1 MIQKVSKSKVIRSLL
16 AGGVAAAVGLCS
28 LAGASPADAYIGTGG
43 GGTGGSGGADTNY
56 FILVAGDNYNM
67 KDKPTQG
74 WGTAS
79 TAYWVNQI
87 DKETSGQISA
97 RNIHRTADGA
107 CNTAL
112 SRAID
117 RSGGKATKARVVGIY
132 MALGKS
138 KGKWVAYGANGQ
150 TFIRNWPKM
159 WDASGAQGHFLGYN
173 AKEIQKVYDAGTQQ
187 VAETA
192 AAYPTGS
199 QVVCIALNEFEP
211 EGYELKVATAAQGA
225 PGVAGGTQALHDQI
239 RTTAEGTTISEDLK
253 ASVVLNWDGF
263 YGGKAT
269 SATKTMTVKSIG
281 TADSPKFTPK
291 DFGWSSW
298 AAGKYWYD
306 IKVDRQK
313 SMAKAVDTPDRV
325 ASETFTLKPP
335 PPVKTMHDINGRLL
349 DPKEIVVSAMPYLA
363 KIKGHTSGATSVE
376 ISDTILSK
384 NVFIGDKEKDD
395 FSKIYVTDEQG
406 KKIAADI
413 KVDDSQA
420 GKRIVKATISN
431 AVTGWYT
438 LNVPTAPKPT
448 KAKENLQNFGKTC
461 WDSDRKVCED
471 SEKKEIKKEV
481 PDPNKAWVLHKDG
494 SLVWDVNDAQ
504 KTNNVG
510 ADQKTFNHGDKV
522 GAVVN
527 GRFPAN
533 MDDNLDRYILI
544 DNWAKAAKYVDFTK
558 AHESAKV
565 YVSIAGK
572 WEDKTKF
579 FDFKTEGTKTIA
591 TAKEGALKDGGIL
604 TAGTKLLKADV
615 PVKLVIAGKFYP
627 VNEQTNTH
635 GDTIKLF
642 NEGAE
647 IYNNEEIE
655 TNVPPVFIW
664 NPKPDKDVLGQA
676 GQAGPNTDQSVNENK
691 VLPGQK
697 LQYRVGVDMNLPNNK
712 DRAYELKRFDI
723 VDNYDKNFIL
733 NKKSIKIVDN
743 RNRSSVI
750 PRSQYK
756 VTFDDAKHSF
766 TISFSKEWMDTQAK
780 NASHLD
786 KASANKTD
794 WLTLTFNGQVSDS
807 IAAGTKVKNQ
817 AFQVVNDSTTPT
829 NWVTNEVPPTKP
841 LKEDLNEAGED
852 INGKTVITG
861 DKIVYRVTLDASPL
875 PANTD
880 STKRLAYWVHK
891 LGITDDYDEEY
902 LNLDASGVKII
913 QADTGK
919 DVTGEFNIQVKN
931 GKAYAFAKTHDY
943 TNEEGVVVKGDPQPS
958 DLEAYDKAPIKPDMD
973 PIIDQSLMGHKYW
986 VYLHTQ
992 VKKSKDGYVIRNQAI
1007 QNLEN
1012 MRQVTNVVHNPLKE
1026 INPKKDV
1033 VVDAKADAK
1042 SINNQ
1047 TVKMDGVFAYKL
1059 SSSILP
1065 ANRANKTNQW
1075 SITDDYDEKADQ
1087 YTGQWSVLA
1096 ERDIFDENGNVVFA
1110 KGATI
1115 AKAVNPLADVFEASG
1130 EHINAK
1136 VDLTSGG
1143 KVVLKAGQSI
1153 KEADKAI
1160 FKAGEDSVKVTAD
1173 VFAGKEKVLPA
1184 GSVLNFKDMKAAATQ
1199 DGKTYFKVTEKS
1211 GVITIE
1217 AGKDLFDLVNTT
1229 KSMASEQGWS
1239 AYIGMRRIS
1248 VGTIKNKHTETYNGV
1263 KRDSN
1268 EVVTR
1273 TPENPAISIVKW
1285 DKDSGK
1291 QAGDRNQAKDAL
1303 TVRGNQVI
1311 MFTIKNTGDVPL
1323 VDVKLTDKTVKGSG
1337 HIQGIKC
1344 PDSLAKGLK
1353 VGEEVTCEG
1362 NLTGVKPGETHTD
1375 IATVTGKSFYSG
1387 KQVSA
1392 SDPWNGKGVAK
1403 GGGLATTG
1411 ATSMM
1416 ALFTCLLLAGAGSGV
1431 VAYRRKTT
1439 V

>member
-1 MIQKVSKSKVIRSLL
+1 MKHRFAKTLL
-16 AGGVAAAVGLCS
+16 TVAAGLSVGLGAAIPAYADGIYNPG
-28 LAGASPADAYIGTGG
+28 AGGTGG
-43 GGTGGSGGADTNY
+43 GSGGSGTGPSHYVFVMGDNLGRRANPVQGWGQASTNY
-56 FILVAGDNYNM
+56 F
-67 KDKPTQG
+67 
-74 WGTAS
+74 
-79 TAYWVNQI
+79 VNRLNAFVGGAMVQKQI
-87 DKETSGQISA
+87 HQW
-97 RNIHRTADGA
+97 ADPA

-112 SRAID
+112 QRAIA
-117 RSGGKATKARVVGIY
+117 RSGGKAKKARVVGLY
-132 MALGKS
+132 MGVRKNN
-138 KGKWVAYGANGQ
+138 GKWVSYGANGKEYVNHYPGAWNAAKTPG
-150 TFIRNWPKM
+150 TFP
-159 WDASGAQGHFLGYN
+159 GHSAKTINSIYKVGLAEAN
-173 AKEIQKVYDAGTQQ
+173 A
-187 VAETA
+187 TA
-192 AAYPTGS
+192 AAHPSGARA
-199 QVVCIALNEFEP
+199 VCIALNEFEP
-211 EGYELKVATAAQGA
+211 EGYELQVATAAQA
-225 PGVAGGTQALHDQI
+225 SPGVAGGSQAVHDQI
-239 RTTAEGTTISEDLK
+239 RTSAKGTSVKEALK
-253 ASVVLNWDGF
+253 ASVVLNWDGY
-263 YGGKAT
+263 YGGKAK
-269 SATKTMTVKSIG
+269 AVTKTMNISSIG
-281 TADSPKFTPK
+281 TANSPEFTPK
-291 DFGWSSW
+291 DFGWTSW
-298 AAGKYWYD
+298 AGGKYWYD
-306 IKVDRQK
+306 IKVARQK
-313 SMAKAVDTPDRV
+313 AMAKAVDTPDRV
-325 ASETFTLKPP
+325 ASETFELKPP
-335 PPVKTMHDINGRLL
+335 PPVKTMHDINGRVL
-349 DPKEIVVSAMPYLA
+349 DPKEVVVSAMPYLA
-363 KIKGHTSGATSVE
+363 KIKAHTAGATSVE

-395 FSKIYVTDEQG
+395 FSKIYVTDEKG
-406 KKIAADI
+406 SKVAADI
-413 KVDDSQA
+413 KVDDSQD
-420 GKRIVKATISN
+420 GKRIVKATVKDV
-431 AVTGWYT
+431 APGWFT

-448 KAKENLQNFGKTC
+448 KVKENIQNVGKTC
-461 WDSDRKVCED
+461 WDTERKVCEE
-471 SEKKEIKKEV
+471 SEKKEINKEV
-481 PDPNKAWVLHKDG
+481 PDPNKAWVLNKDG
-494 SLVWDVNDAQ
+494 SLVWDVNDPQ

-527 GRFPAN
+527 GHFPAN
-533 MDDNLDRYILI
+533 MDDNLDRYVLI

-591 TAKEGALKDGGIL
+591 TAKEDALKDGGIL

-615 PVKLVIAGKFYP
+615 PVKLVIEGKFYP

-664 NPKPDKDVLGQA
+664 NPNPDKDVLGQP
-676 GQAGPNTDQSVNENK
+676 GQAGPNTDQSINENK

-697 LQYRVGVDMNLPNNK
+697 LQYRVGVDMNLPNNT

-733 NKKSIKIVDN
+733 NKRSIKIVDN
-743 RNRSSVI
+743 RNRSRVI

-756 VTFDDAKHSF
+756 IVFDDAKHSF
-766 TISFSKEWMDTQAK
+766 TISFSKEWMDKEAK
-780 NASHLD
+780 NASHVD
-786 KASANKTD
+786 KAEQNKTD
-794 WLTLTFNGQVSDS
+794 WLTLTFDGQVSDS
-807 IAAGTKVKNQ
+807 VAGGTEVKNQ

-829 NWVTNEVPPTKP
+829 NWVTNVVPPTNP

-875 PANTD
+875 PANAD
-880 STKRLAYWVHK
+880 SKEKLAYWVHK

-902 LNLDASGVKII
+902 LNLDVSGVKII

-943 TNEEGVVVKGDPQPS
+943 TNEEGVVIKGDPQPA
-958 DLEAYDKAPIKPDMD
+958 DLETYDKAPIKPDMD

-992 VKKSKDGYVIRNQAI
+992 VKKSTDGYVIRNQAI

-1042 SINNQ
+1042 SINNS
-1047 TVKMDGVFAYKL
+1047 TVKLDGVFAYKL

-1065 ANRANKTNQW
+1065 ANRANKTSQW

-1087 YTGQWSVLA
+1087 YTGQWTVLA
-1096 ERDIFDENGNVVFA
+1096 ERDIYDASGNVVFA

-1115 AKAVNPLADVFEASG
+1115 AKAVSPLASVFDASG
-1130 EHINAK
+1130 EHVSAK

-1153 KEADKAI
+1153 KEADKAV
-1160 FKAGEDSVKVTAD
+1160 FELGEKSAKVTAD

-1184 GSVLNFKDMKAAATQ
+1184 GSVLNFNDLKKAATS
-1199 DGKTYFKVTEKS
+1199 DGKTYFTVTEKV
-1211 GVITIE
+1211 GIVTIE
-1217 AGKDLFDLVNTT
+1217 AQKDLFDLVNTT

-1239 AYIGMRRIS
+1239 AYVGMRRIS

-1273 TPENPAISIVKW
+1273 TPENPAISVIKW

-1291 QAGDRNQAKDAL
+1291 QAGDRNDAKDAL
-1303 TVRGNQVI
+1303 TVKGNQVI
-1311 MFTIKNTGDVPL
+1311 MFSIKNTGDVPL

-1337 HIQGIKC
+1337 HIDGIKC
-1344 PDSLAKGLK
+1344 PDGLAKGLK

-1403 GGGLATTG
+1403 GGGLAKTG
-1411 ATSMM
+1411 ATSML
-1416 ALFTCLLLAGAGSGV
+1416 ALLTCLMLAGAGSGV
-1431 VAYRRKTT
+1431 IAYRRKVTM
-1439 V
+1439 